1 MHLASLLCYTHDRE
15 LMDVIDFQGFLD
27 IAEADSSSNNNISV
41 AHASCMHM
49 VTVPIEFRCGLS
61 TQNNG
66 QG

>member
-27 IAEADSSSNNNISV
+27 IAEADSSSNNTSV

>member
-1 MHLASLLCYTHDRE
+1 MTE

-27 IAEADSSSNNNISV
+27 IAEADSSSNNISV

-49 VTVPIEFRCGLS
+49 VTVPIEFHCGLS
-61 TQNNG
+61 TQNND

>member
-15 LMDVIDFQGFLD
+15 LMGVIDFQGFLD
-27 IAEADSSSNNNISV
+27 IAEADSSSNNIISV

-61 TQNNG
+61 TQNND